1 MKKFKQES
9 IDKRI
14 NNTKENNH
22 KKELAK
28 QKLIQDIKEESKN
41 MLLPNLKEKMIA
53 TTDLIVNLLKEK
65 DLNNIQIMSMI
76 AKGSLLENALGG
88 NVGYTAQEL
97 KIGFD
102 LYLDMINKINEIKPF
117 PPTVESFCNFMGI
130 SKTTYDNYLVDFERK
145 DIMSF
150 IHSYLLGVLAT
161 GGLTG
166 EMREISSIFIQK
178 HMGKTEQTQPIVV
191 EHKKVTNIDEIQQKL
206 ASLKKENIIDAD
218 YNEKESY

>member
-28 QKLIQDIKEESKN
+28 QKLIQEIKEESKN

-88 NVGYTAQEL
+88 NVGYTPQEL

-191 EHKKVTNIDEIQQKL
+191 EHKKVANIDEIQQKL
-206 ASLKKENIIDAD
+206 ASLKKDNIIDAK
-218 YNEKESY
+218 YEEKES